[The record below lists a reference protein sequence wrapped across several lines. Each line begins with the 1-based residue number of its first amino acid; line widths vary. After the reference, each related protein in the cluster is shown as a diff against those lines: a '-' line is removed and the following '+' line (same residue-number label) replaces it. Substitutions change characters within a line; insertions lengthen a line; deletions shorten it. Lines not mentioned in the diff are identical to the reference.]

1 MAFSSYGER
10 FRDVDKYDFFPER
23 IKLFEKGLE
32 IRPGPGQS
40 TERRSSAEDRISSG
54 LSVRFPG
61 TFVVLGGTKQVARA
75 R

>member
-1 MAFSSYGER
+1 MAFSRYGER
-10 FRDVDKYDFFPER
+10 FRDKCDFYPER
-23 IKLFEKGLE
+23 IQLFEKGLE
-32 IRPGPGQS
+32 IRPGPGQLR
-40 TERRSSAEDRISSG
+40 TERRSSAEDCISSG